1 MILNSVQLPDG
12 TVCDIKIDD
21 GVISEI
27 GKNLGKGEDCSGL
40 IALPGLVDLHTHL
53 REPGFEASETIA
65 SGSASASAGGYV
77 AVFAMANT
85 NPVQDNIETVEWVAK
100 RGHEVGLVHVQPIGA
115 ITLSIQGKQL
125 APLTSLASS
134 SATVRVFSDDGNCL
148 TDETLMRAALLEV
161 REFDGVIAQHS
172 QDHSLTPNA
181 QMNDGNL
188 SVELGL
194 KGWPAVA
201 EEQII
206 ARDAQLAIET
216 DSRLHVCHLTTAG
229 AVDVVRWAKKKG
241 AKITAEVT
249 PHHLLLTEELVR
261 SYDPVYKVNPP
272 LRRKEDTLALRAGLL
287 DGTIDV
293 LATDHA
299 PHSREKK
306 ECDWPSAA
314 FGMVGLEAA
323 ASVLYQVLL
332 IEGGATWGDFTRIS
346 SLAPAQIGGLTGFGT
361 LEVGKPAHVTLFDPS
376 VKKIA
381 SQKTHSLS
389 MNNPWKSLELHGEV
403 HRTIYGGKT
412 TFLRGQ
418 K

>member
-1 MILNSVQLPDG
+1 MILNSVQLADG
-12 TVCDIKIDD
+12 TVCDIKVTA

-27 GKNLGKGEDCSGL
+27 GKDLGKGEDCAGL

-65 SGSASASAGGYV
+65 SGSASAAAGGYV

-85 NPVQDNIETVEWVAK
+85 NPVQDNVETVEWVAK
-100 RGHEVGLVHVQPIGA
+100 RGKEIGLVHVQPVGA
-115 ITLSIQGKQL
+115 ITLSIQGKEL
-125 APLTSLASS
+125 APLKSLAESG
-134 SATVRVFSDDGNCL
+134 AGVRVFSDDGNCL
-148 TDETLMRAALLEV
+148 TDQSLMRAALLEV
-161 REFDGVIAQHS
+161 KEFDGVIAQHS

-181 QMNDGNL
+181 QMNEGEL

-194 KGWPAVA
+194 NGWPAVA

-206 ARDAQLAIET
+206 ARDAQLAIES

-272 LRRKEDTLALRAGLL
+272 LRSNEDTLSLREALL

-299 PHSREKK
+299 PHSNEKK

-323 ASVLYQVLL
+323 ASVLYQVL
-332 IEGGATWGDFTRIS
+332 IVEGGASWVDFARIS
-346 SLAPAQIGGLTGFGT
+346 SRTPAQIGGLKDFGN
-361 LEVGKPAHVTLFDPS
+361 LQVGSDANIMLFDPTA
-376 VKKIA
+376 KKVA
-381 SQKTHSLS
+381 SQQTHSLS
-389 MNNPWKSLELHGEV
+389 INNPWKSFELQGEV
-403 HRTIYGGKT
+403 HQTIFRGKT
-412 TFLRGQ
+412 TFLRG
-418 K
+418 KN